1 MTLTSLLPTLR
12 DSIPTPFDTVAWPH
26 GAHPTLDDV
35 VVRGISL
42 LRYEDLC
49 GTPCVLSGPAVVPLS
64 GGSASTTDA
73 MTVIVARIVGAD
85 ASSVRLDASFSRL
98 APLWREARLIGRVS
112 HAYEEP
118 FAVYG
123 VHASA
128 SSGVVRLPGDPR
140 VGDLVAVPCPGAVA
154 LGDLRGEG
162 R

>member
-12 DSIPTPFDTVAWPH
+12 DSIPSPFDAVAWPH

-64 GGSASTTDA
+64 GGAASATDA
-73 MTVIVARIVGAD
+73 TTAIVARIVAAD
-85 ASSVRLDASFSRL
+85 AASVRLDASFAHL

-112 HAYEEP
+112 HAYDEP

-123 VHASA
+123 AHATA
-128 SSGVVRLPGDPR
+128 SSGVVRIPGDPR
-140 VGDLVAVPCPGAVA
+140 VGDLIAIPCPGAVT
-154 LGDLRGEG
+154 LGDLRANG